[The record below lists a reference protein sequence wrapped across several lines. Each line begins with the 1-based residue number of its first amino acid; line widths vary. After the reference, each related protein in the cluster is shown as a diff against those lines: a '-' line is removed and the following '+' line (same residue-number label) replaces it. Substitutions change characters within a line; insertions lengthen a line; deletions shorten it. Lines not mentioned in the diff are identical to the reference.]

1 MSDNNTTINSSSIEF
16 QKKLRNDKAIE
27 LRARGF
33 DPYPVDSHRDFPI
46 GFVKFWFDLVHKFD
60 FSKLEPDEDNFLLEY
75 FLSLIIFPPTLL
87 ETLEEKIHFRH
98 TARQMGIDPDEEEI
112 TAKEDEESD
121 NEIIEEI
128 KLLLPH
134 NGSKTKVE
142 KEKLLAMYLEQKDEN
157 EENSGM
163 TKKFV
168 KGNKITIAGRLKTK
182 RTGGKIAFGVLE
194 DESCPEGFQLI
205 LKSDLLN
212 LTFEEKIKNSFSIDN
227 LKSVL
232 EVE

>member
-1 MSDNNTTINSSSIEF
+1 MSDNNSTINSSSIDF

-60 FSKLEPDEDNFLLEY
+60 FNKLEPDEDNFLLEY

-112 TAKEDEESD
+112 TAKEDDENDS
-121 NEIIEEI
+121 EIIEEI
-128 KLLLPH
+128 KLLLPQ
-134 NGSKTKVE
+134 NGRKTKVE
-142 KEKLLAMYLEQKDEN
+142 KEKLLAAYLEQKDEN

-163 TKKFV
+163 IKKFI
-168 KGNKITIAGRLKTK
+168 KGDKITIAGRLKTK

-205 LKSDLLN
+205 LKSDLLGQ
-212 LTFEEKIKNSFSIDN
+212 TFEEKMKNSFSIEN

>member
-16 QKKLRNDKAIE
+16 QRKLRNDKAIE

-60 FSKLEPDEDNFLLEY
+60 FSKLEPDDDNFLLEY

-128 KLLLPH
+128 KLLLPL
-134 NGSKTKVE
+134 NGSKNKVE

-163 TKKFV
+163 IKKFI

-182 RTGGKIAFGVLE
+182 RSGGKIAFGVLE

-212 LTFEEKIKNSFSIDN
+212 LTFEEKIKYSFSIEN